1 MPAFELLTL
10 KREMVPGYGS
20 SRDRQ
25 GPHRCTLAANE
36 HRKQTSLNSV
46 EAESFKAF
54 QQHTFFLLGK
64 TEKYHLQIIYL
75 ST

>member
-10 KREMVPGYGS
+10 KREMVPANGS

-25 GPHRCTLAANE
+25 GPHRCALAAHE

-46 EAESFKAF
+46 EAESFEAF
-54 QQHTFFLLGK
+54 QHTFSLLEK